1 MSISHETYR
10 QVLAHWASGVTVVT
24 SRGAGG
30 PEGLTVSSFA
40 SVSLDPPLVLVCVHH
55 GASTLAAIDAS
66 NAFAVNLLAADQV
79 ELGRRFAGLLP
90 GVTNR
95 FDGIATTQAVTR
107 SPLVPEALAVID
119 CRVWRSLDAGDHR
132 IVIGEVVYAS
142 AREGAPVLYH
152 DRGWRRLAR
161 D

>member
-10 QVLAHWASGVTVVT
+10 QVLAQWASGVAVVT
-24 SRGAGG
+24 SHGASG
-30 PEGLTVSSFA
+30 PQGLTVSSFA

-55 GASTLAAIDAS
+55 GAPTLAAIDAS

-79 ELGRRFAGLLP
+79 ELGQRFAGLLP
-90 GVTNR
+90 GVTDR
-95 FDGIATTQAVTR
+95 FDGVATTQAVTG
-107 SPLVPEALAVID
+107 SPLLPEVLAVID
-119 CRVWRSLDAGDHR
+119 CRVWQSVEAGDHR
-132 IVIGEVVYAS
+132 IIIGEVVYAS